1 MSDVKV
7 SVIVPVYTVKQEYL
21 KECILSIMH
30 QTLKDIE
37 IILVDDGA
45 PKENGC
51 ILDFYA
57 GKDARI
63 KVVHKGNEGASAAR
77 NVGLKM
83 ATGKYV
89 TFVDS
94 DDYISEENLE
104 IVYNQ
109 AEKMELELLMWG
121 SYKLFPNEKV
131 VYGPYVDD
139 IELFNEKQKEQLEL
153 KAMAGSL
160 PVYEYPCS
168 KYGSGSCCSKLYLL
182 SFLRKNQL
190 LYPVGIERAEDVNF
204 NIRVFEA
211 AERIGYMNKHLYYY
225 RQLSSSAT
233 YKYRENG
240 IEVFTKALNG
250 LHDFLVRNKKSEYFM
265 QVYYMRCMFFFIESM
280 DMDYFNPNNPKP
292 LFVRIKEM
300 RYVRSKDPY
309 KEAFKKLKLS
319 SLTWQKQIPLVLIK
333 LNAMGLL
340 ALFYKVYRKT
350 AAK

>member
-7 SVIVPVYTVKQEYL
+7 SVIVPVYNVEPDYL

-30 QTLKDIE
+30 QTLREIE

-45 PKENGC
+45 PAENGR
-51 ILDFYA
+51 IIDHF
-57 GKDARI
+57 KEIDTRI
-63 KVVHKGNEGASAAR
+63 KAIHQPNAGASAAR
-77 NVGLKM
+77 NTGLKT

-94 DDYISEENLE
+94 DDYIAVDNLE

-121 SYKLFPNEKV
+121 TYKLYPEEKV

-153 KAMAGSL
+153 KTMAGTL

-168 KYGSGSCCSKLYLL
+168 KFGSGSCCSKLYLL
-182 SFLRKNQL
+182 SFLKQNKL
-190 LYPVGIERAEDVNF
+190 CYPVGIERAEDVNF

-211 AERIGYMNKHLYYY
+211 AERIGYLNKQLYYY
-225 RQLSSSAT
+225 RQLDSSAT

-240 IEVFTKALNG
+240 ISVFTGALNG
-250 LHDFLVRNKKSEYFM
+250 LRDFLVRNHKSEYFM
-265 QVYYMRCMFFFIESM
+265 QVFYMRCMFFFLESM
-280 DMDYFNPNNPKP
+280 DMDYLNPNNPKS
-292 LFVRIKEM
+292 FIRRMAEM
-300 RYVRSKDPY
+300 RRARKSEPY
-309 KEAFKKLKLS
+309 REAFAGLNIKNLTLAKK
-319 SLTWQKQIPLVLIK
+319 IPLILIRM
-333 LNAMGLL
+333 NAMEVLV
-340 ALFYKVYRKT
+340 LFYKVYRRIG
-350 AAK
+350 